1 MHAVLPGLV
10 SVRLRRGGAGRGGAA
25 VHVACAYVPLW
36 RPWKVRL
43 SWLAAAA
50 VVLGAAALV
59 VGAAAARSGA
69 RQR

>member
-1 MHAVLPGLV
+1 
-10 SVRLRRGGAGRGGAA
+10 

-43 SWLAAAA
+43 AWLAAVA
-50 VVLGAAALV
+50 VVLGAVALV